1 MKLGGLTRQRRAVA
15 GLSVLA
21 VVGALGLTACGSDE
35 SSSSSAPSASTTSL
49 PADPADGSPVQ
60 IGFFSAEGGA
70 AVSLPEYRQ
79 GAEAAVQYVN
89 QNDGGLA
96 GHPVELVVCKQQ
108 EEPTSATKCAN
119 ELVEQGVSAVL
130 SPGTSMGQV
139 IVPIVTGAKIPYV
152 TLNAVSAA
160 ELTSPGV
167 SALSAGLPGTL
178 TATATGA
185 KTNNLKKVTIF
196 ASDGGGIGNVIS
208 QMGDPIFKAMGIEL
222 NVVPIPL
229 GVPDPTPMVAAG
241 LSEKPD
247 GISVVADA
255 ATCAAVLKSVQT
267 QDPTVKKILNPICL
281 DPNVTDVVGL
291 DAVKGNTGITATDYL
306 SDDPDSVLYR
316 SVFKQYAPDLSITG
330 AGSSGY
336 QVVLGVVRAADGIQ
350 GEVNAA
356 SIAEALKLS
365 KNVEMPAGGG
375 ITFTCNGTAFPQMP
389 TLCASQTLYGTIND
403 QGVPV
408 DLKAAGQKP
417 AA

>member
-1 MKLGGLTRQRRAVA
+1 MKLGGLTRHRRAVA
-15 GLSVLA
+15 GLSALA
-21 VVGALGLTACGSDE
+21 LVSVVALTACGSDD
-35 SSSSSAPSASTTSL
+35 SSSSGAPSAATTSL
-49 PADPADGSPVQ
+49 PADPADGPPVK
-60 IGFFSAEGGA
+60 IGFISAEGGA

-89 QNDGGLA
+89 ENGGGLA
-96 GHPVELVVCKQQ
+96 GHSVELIVCKQQ

-119 ELVEQGVSAVL
+119 ELVEQGVAAVL
-130 SPGTSMGQV
+130 SSGTSMGQV
-139 IVPIVTGAKIPYV
+139 IVPIISGAKIPYV

-167 SALSAGLPGTL
+167 SALSAGLPGSLTT
-178 TATATGA
+178 TATAA
-185 KTNNLKKVTIF
+185 KSEGLKKVTIF
-196 ASDGGGIGNVIS
+196 ASDGGGTGAVIS
-208 QMGDPIFKAMGIEL
+208 QMGGPIFEAMDIDL

-229 GVPDPTPMVAAG
+229 GVPDPTPMVSAG

-267 QDPTVKKILNPICL
+267 QNPTVKKILIPTCL
-281 DPNVTDVVGL
+281 DPNVTNVVGI
-291 DAVKGNTGITATDYL
+291 DAVKGNLGITATDYL

-316 SVFKQYAPDLSITG
+316 SVMGQYAPDLSITG
-330 AGSSGY
+330 PGSSGY
-336 QVVLGVVRAADGIQ
+336 QVVLGLVRATNDIQ
-350 GEVNAA
+350 GDVNAA
-356 SIAEALKLS
+356 SIAEALKTS
-365 KNVEMPAGGG
+365 QNVEMPAGGG

-389 TLCASQTLYGTIND
+389 ALCSSQMLYGMIND

-408 DLKAAGQKP
+408 DLKTAGQKP